1 MSKFLRIFLLAACI
15 FSFLAAFSQQ
25 QTISGKVT
33 GPDGNPIAYASV
45 KIKGTSRGTQTTDQ
59 GTFSLTAARG
69 EVLEI
74 SAVGFANA
82 DVTVSSS
89 TVSVRLLTKGNDLG
103 EVVVTAYGLR
113 RNKRE
118 LPYQTPTVKGD
129 DISQTRRENFLNSLA
144 GRVPGLTV
152 TSTSGAPG
160 ASAQIILRGAVS
172 ISGSNQ
178 PLFVIDG
185 VPVSNSTFNQGSYL
199 VNPSNLAATP
209 GSSGFANRQADY
221 SNRIS
226 DINPA
231 DIESVTI
238 LKGPEATSLYGSDGA
253 SGAIVITT
261 RKGSSGRTR
270 VSYDNSFRT
279 EQVYRF
285 PEIQQTYSRGTN
297 GVFDPTAYNTTYGF
311 LMFGPKYPAGTTSFD
326 NLHHFFKNSFSQQHN
341 LSLESGNNDFSYRF
355 STGLVDQTGVVPT
368 TAYKRIVTRLSASGR
383 ISSKITMNSS
393 WSYTLSTNNKASKG
407 QGSYYNDL
415 ITWPIDND
423 VRQYLNPDGTRKLLR
438 GAATSNSYSAEF
450 DSPFWEVYKNPAR
463 DKTDRLTGTVNFSY
477 DPAPWLNISNIFGL
491 DHYVTDGSYLVHPQS
506 KLGAPV
512 NGFVSI
518 YTQNFRDLNN
528 TLRAT
533 VKKTTGNVTHS
544 LTAGVFFEDSKMN
557 VNAEKGERFY
567 EPNFNSINN
576 TDPTSQGAKLS
587 VQNVRKQRAFG
598 TYTAGFNN
606 ILFLNLGGSVEGV
619 STLTSAF
626 FDKQPYFK
634 YWSASGSFV
643 FSDLDAFKSVSN
655 LLSYGKLRASYAT
668 TGKAPANA
676 YVIDYR
682 FIPQVTTGGGFALDV
697 TGGNANLKPE
707 YSQNLEVGGE
717 FKFLN
722 NRIGL
727 DVAYYSINSKDQ
739 IISNRLSYGT
749 GYVLKYINGG
759 LVTNRGIEVQLTAT
773 PVRSKNFAWDV
784 TFNFDHNR
792 GIVKRMPADL
802 PFYYDSDTWLF
813 GNLRSQVGAGL
824 SIASLAG
831 NKLARNNTGQLL
843 ISPTTGLPVK
853 DLGFVPVGDRNP
865 DFKLGIINN
874 FTLAQNFNLSF
885 NLDIRKGGDIFNG
898 NEMMMVLTG
907 VSTKTLDR
915 ELPRIVPGVLQDGL
929 ENSATPTRNT
939 IILNPYFRNDFYS
952 SMYTEADF
960 IENVNW
966 LRLRDVTLSY
976 KISNRLLEKQSFI
989 KNAAVF
995 VTGTDLFIIT
1005 NYSGIDPNVSGLNS
1019 TSGGFGGSGID
1030 YGSIPQARGINFGI
1044 KAQF

>member
-1 MSKFLRIFLLAACI
+1 MGNFLRFFILAISTFCVSSAY
-15 FSFLAAFSQQ
+15 SQQ
-25 QTISGKVT
+25 QPVSGRVT
-33 GPDGNPIAYASV
+33 GPDGNPVPFASI

-59 GTFSLTAARG
+59 GTFSLSASRG
-69 EVLEI
+69 EVLEV
-74 SAVGFANA
+74 SAVGFTTIN
-82 DVTVSSS
+82 VSINSDNIA
-89 TVSVRLLTKGNDLG
+89 VRLLSKGNDLG
-103 EVVVTAYGLR
+103 EVVVTAYGVK

-118 LPYQTPTVKGD
+118 LSYQAPVVKGD

-160 ASAQIILRGAVS
+160 ASSQIILRGAVS

-185 VPVSNSTFNQGSYL
+185 VPVSNSTFNQENYL

-221 SNRIS
+221 TNRIA

-261 RKGSSGRTR
+261 RKGAAGKTR

-279 EQVYRF
+279 DQVYRF
-285 PEIQQTYSRGTN
+285 PEIQSTYSRGIN
-297 GVFDPTAYNTTYGF
+297 GIYDPTSYNASYGF
-311 LMFGPKYPAGTTSFD
+311 LMFGPKYPAATTSYD

-341 LSLESGNNDFSYRF
+341 LSLESGSNDFSYRF
-355 STGLVDQTGVVPT
+355 STGFVDQTGVVPT
-368 TAYKRIVTRLSASGR
+368 TAYKRIATRLAASGR

-423 VRQYLNPDGTRKLLR
+423 IRQYLNTDGTRKLLR
-438 GAATSNSYSAEF
+438 GAVTSNSYSGEL
-450 DSPFWEVYKNPAR
+450 DSPFWEVTKNPAR

-477 DPAPWLNISNIFGL
+477 DPAAWLNVSDIFGI

-518 YTQNFRDLNN
+518 YTQNFRDINN

-533 VKKTTGNVTHS
+533 VKKTTGDITHS
-544 LTAGVFFEDSKMN
+544 LTAGLFFEDSKMT

-567 EPNFNSINN
+567 ELNFNSINN
-576 TDPTSQGAKLS
+576 TDPTSQSAKLS

-626 FDKQPYFK
+626 FDKQPYFE
-634 YWSASGSFV
+634 YWSASGSFI
-643 FSDLDAFKSVSN
+643 FSDLDAFKSLGN
-655 LLSYGKLRASYAT
+655 WLSYGKLRASYAT
-668 TGKAPANA
+668 TGKAPGNA

-682 FIPQVTTGGGFALDV
+682 FVPQVTTGGGFALDV

-707 YSQNLEVGGE
+707 YSKNLEVGGE
-717 FKFLN
+717 FKFLQN
-722 NRIGL
+722 KIGL
-727 DVAYYSINSKDQ
+727 DVAYYQINSKDQ

-759 LVTNRGIEVQLTAT
+759 LVSNRGVEVQLTGT
-773 PVRSKNFAWDV
+773 PVRSKNFAWDI
-784 TFNFDHNR
+784 TFNFDHNK

-831 NKLARNNTGQLL
+831 NRLLRTTAGQLI
-843 ISPTTGLPVK
+843 ISPTTGLPIK
-853 DLGFVPVGDRNP
+853 DASFVPVGDRNP
-865 DFKLGIINN
+865 DYKIGIINN
-874 FTLAQNFNLSF
+874 FTLAQDFNISF
-885 NLDIRKGGDIFNG
+885 NLDVRKGGDIFNG

-915 ELPRIVPGVLQDGL
+915 ELPRVVPGVLQDGL
-929 ENSATPTRNT
+929 ENTATPTKNT

-966 LRLRDVTLSY
+966 LRLRDLTLSY
-976 KISNRLLEKQSFI
+976 KLSNRFLQKQRFV

>member
-1 MSKFLRIFLLAACI
+1 MSKFLRIFFLAACI
-15 FSFLAAFSQQ
+15 FSYLATFSQQ
-25 QTISGKVT
+25 QTVSGKVT
-33 GPDGNPIAYASV
+33 GPDAGPVAYASV
-45 KIKGTSRGTQTTDQ
+45 KIRGTSRGTQTTDQ
-59 GTFSLTAARG
+59 GTFSLNAAKG

-74 SAVGFANA
+74 SAVGFVSTN
-82 DVTVSSS
+82 VTVSAN
-89 TVSVRLLTKGNDLG
+89 TVSVRLSTKGNDLG

-118 LPYQTPTVKGD
+118 LPYQAPTVKGD

-185 VPVSNSTFNQGSYL
+185 VPVSNSTFNQQSYL

-221 SNRIS
+221 TNRIA

-261 RKGSSGRTR
+261 RKGAAGRTR

-285 PEIQQTYSRGTN
+285 PEIQTTYSRGVN
-297 GVFDPTAYNTTYGF
+297 GIYDPTAYNASYGF
-311 LMFGPKYPAGTTSFD
+311 LMFGPKYPARTTMFD

-341 LSLESGNNDFSYRF
+341 LSLESGTNDFSYRF
-355 STGLVDQTGVVPT
+355 STGFVDQQGVVPT
-368 TAYKRIVTRLSASGR
+368 TAYRRIVTRLSASGR

-415 ITWPIDND
+415 ITWPVDND
-423 VRQYLNPDGTRKLLR
+423 IRQYLNPDGTRTLLR
-438 GAATSNSYSAEF
+438 GAATSNSYSGEL
-450 DSPFWEVYKNPAR
+450 DNPFWEVTKNPAK

-477 DPAPWLNISNIFGL
+477 DPASWLNISNIFGL

-533 VKKTTGNVTHS
+533 VKKTTGNITHS
-544 LTAGVFFEDSKMN
+544 LTAGVFFEDIKMN
-557 VNAEKGERFY
+557 VNSEKGERFY

-643 FSDLDAFKSVSN
+643 FSDLDPFKTISN
-655 LLSYGKLRASYAT
+655 LLSYGKLRLSYAT

-682 FIPQVTTGGGFALDV
+682 FVPQVTTGGGFTLDV

-717 FKFLN
+717 FKFWN

-727 DVAYYSINSKDQ
+727 DIAYYSINSKDQ

-759 LVTNRGIEVQLTAT
+759 LVTNRGVEVQLTAT

-792 GIVKRMPADL
+792 GLVKRMPADL

-831 NKLARNNTGQLL
+831 NKLARNNAGQLI

-853 DLGFVPVGDRNP
+853 DVNFVPVGDRNP

-885 NLDIRKGGDIFNG
+885 NLDVRKGGDIFNG

-915 ELPRIVPGVLQDGL
+915 ELPRVVPGVLQDGL
-929 ENSATPTRNT
+929 ENSATPTKNT

-966 LRLRDVTLSY
+966 LRLRDLTLSY
-976 KISNRLLEKQSFI
+976 KLSNRLLEKQGFV
-989 KNAAVF
+989 KNAALF
-995 VTGTDLFIIT
+995 VTGTDLLIIT

-1030 YGSIPQARGINFGI
+1030 YGSVPQARGINFGI